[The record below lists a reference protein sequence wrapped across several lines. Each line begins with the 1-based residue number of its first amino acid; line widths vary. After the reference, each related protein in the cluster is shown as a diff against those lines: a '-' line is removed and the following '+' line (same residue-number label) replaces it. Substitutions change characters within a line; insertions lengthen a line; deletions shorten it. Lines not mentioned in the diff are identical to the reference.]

1 MVAAGVITL
10 FVALLAW
17 VGFGVQKYKAGRLS
31 KAPFVDTGEAATQGQ
46 NVAGK
51 KGAISVEGQVD
62 CPELVTSPVTGTEC
76 MYYDLRVTAEWT
88 SGDDKKSVEV
98 MDEKVGAPITLD
110 DGTGAVRLDVTEGGD
125 FEDIEET
132 FDKKKGRGIIS
143 TSDSIEFG
151 DNGFSVLTGQKVNG
165 IRIPGDAKYHVK
177 ERCLPLQQ
185 SLYANGKIADD
196 NAVGSPS
203 WASLILSSKGR
214 EQLVGDTQAFAQKLM
229 YGASAGTAA
238 GAILSGVGF
247 LMG

>member
-31 KAPFVDTGEAATQGQ
+31 KAPFVGTGEAASQGEA
-46 NVAGK
+46 VAGK

-62 CPELVTSPVTGTEC
+62 CPELVTSPITATEC
-76 MYYDLRVTAEWT
+76 MYYHLRVTAEWK
-88 SGDDKKSVEV
+88 SGDDSKSVEI
-98 MDEKVGAPITLD
+98 MDQKVAAPATLN
-110 DGTGAVRLDVTEGGD
+110 DGSGAVRLDLGEGGD
-125 FEDIEET
+125 FEDLETT

-151 DNGFSVLTGQKVNG
+151 ENGFSVLTGQKING
-165 IRIPGDAKYHVK
+165 IRIPDSAKYVVK
-177 ERCLPLQQ
+177 EECLPLQQ
-185 SLYANGKIADD
+185 SLYANGKINEE
-196 NAVGSPS
+196 NAVSSPN
-203 WASLILSSKGR
+203 WTSLILSSKGR

-238 GAILSGVGF
+238 GAILSVVGA